1 MSKRIKALI
10 PLVLGAAFLAYLVV
24 SSMQLSPVTC
34 EVTMDFRGRTETR
47 QASGQTTD
55 EATMTATNNACALI
69 ANGRDE
75 SILCGQTPPASVE
88 CEES

>member
-1 MSKRIKALI
+1 MSKRMKALI
-10 PLVLGAAFLAYLVV
+10 PLVLGAGLVAYMVF
-24 SSMQLSPVTC
+24 SFRGLSPVTC

-47 QASGQTTD
+47 QASGRTRET
-55 EATMTATNNACALI
+55 ATMTAVNNACALI

-75 SILCGQTPPASVE
+75 SILCGQTEPTLVE